1 MKYCATTVALP
12 QFDMRE
18 TAELLSRLG
27 FDGAEWRVRRIP
39 EAEKGKPYSPWGNHR
54 NDLSPDNLKAR
65 ADELKAIGREY
76 GLAIAGLA
84 PGMQAD
90 QLDDIRLLAEGA
102 VACGAPFFR
111 VGAPKGY
118 DRTTN
123 YNDLYDEAVRAYEKA
138 LEITRSYGVR
148 IILEIHA
155 GTIMVSTSLVHRI
168 VSQFDPK
175 DIGVIYDTNN
185 MTKEGFETYRIGL
198 ELLGPYLAHLH
209 VGNHTPKPKKTL
221 ADGTVEWAWEGA
233 SLAAGLTHYPQVMA
247 DLKAVEFDGFISI
260 EDFREM
266 DAEEKLREGIG
277 YLKGLENV

>member
-39 EAEKGKPYSPWGNHR
+39 EERKGEAYSPWGNHK

-65 ADELKAIGREY
+65 ADELKAMERDY
-76 GLAIAGLA
+76 GVAIAGLA
-84 PGMQAD
+84 PAVQAD
-90 QLDDIRLLAEGA
+90 QWEDIRLLAEGA

-118 DRTTN
+118 DRTAN
-123 YNDLYDEAVRAYEKA
+123 YNDLYDEAVRAYEGA

-148 IILEIHA
+148 VLVEIHN
-155 GTIMVSTSLVHRI
+155 GTIMVSASLAYRI
-168 VSQFDPK
+168 VSHFDPK

-185 MTKEGFETYRIGL
+185 MTREGFETYRMGM

-209 VGNHTPKPKKTL
+209 VGNHAPKPGKTL
-221 ADGTVEWAWEGA
+221 ADGTVEWVWEGA
-233 SLAAGLTHYPQVMA
+233 GLAAGLTDYRQVMA
-247 DLKAVEFDGFISI
+247 DLKAVGFDGFISI
-260 EDFREM
+260 EDFRDM
-266 DAEEKLREGIG
+266 DPEEKLREGIG
-277 YLKGLENV
+277 YLKGIEKA

>member
-1 MKYCATTVALP
+1 MKYCATTVAFP

-39 EAEKGKPYSPWGNHR
+39 EAEKGKPYSPWGNHK

-65 ADELKAIGREY
+65 ADELKAIGKEY

-84 PGMQAD
+84 PNIQAD

-111 VGAPKGY
+111 VGAPRGY
-118 DRTTN
+118 DRTAN

-138 LEITRSYGVR
+138 LEISRSYGVR
-148 IILEIHA
+148 ILLEIHG
-155 GTIMVSTSLVHRI
+155 GTIMVSASLAHRI
-168 VSQFDPK
+168 VSKFDPK

-198 ELLGPYLAHLH
+198 ELLGPYLAHSH
-209 VGNHTPKPKKTL
+209 VGNHTPHPEKTL
-221 ADGTVEWAWEGA
+221 ADGTLEWAWEGA
-233 SLAAGLTHYPQVMA
+233 GLAAGLTNYPQVMA
-247 DLKAVEFDGFISI
+247 DLKAVGFDGFISI

-266 DAEEKLREGIG
+266 DAEKKLREGIG
-277 YLKGLENV
+277 YLKGLGNA